1 MEFGTIERE
10 IYVEASPEVV
20 FEVVSSPDHLQQWWP
35 DEAHYDPVPGSTG
48 EIVFGKPVTMVG
60 RVVQLTVVEALP
72 PRTFS
77 FRWTHPFGEPAASG
91 NSLFVTFE
99 LTPSGG
105 GTLLKMTET
114 GFREMGWEV
123 AVLEQQY
130 HEHIT
135 GWDFYLPRLVV
146 YTRGAGGAAVTAGVA
161 ERIDDELWS
170 AIGDPTRRRI
180 LDLLLAD
187 GDGTA
192 TSLSEQLPV
201 TRQAVAKHLD
211 VLDRVVLVRA
221 TPAGREKR
229 YRGRRRPARPGRRPT
244 VLGRLGVGRPAAADQ
259 EDRRSDRTQQ
269 GRLNGVTRSRNP
281 QTKEQDNG

>member
-1 MEFGTIERE
+1 MEFGSIERE
-10 IYVEASPEVV
+10 IHVDASPEVV

-48 EIVFGKPVTMVG
+48 EIVFGKPGDDG
-60 RVVQLTVVEALP
+60 RAVVQLTVVEALP

-114 GFREMGWEV
+114 GFREMGWEA

-130 HEHIT
+130 HEHTT

-146 YTRGAGGAAVTAGVA
+146 YTEA
-161 ERIDDELWS
+161 
-170 AIGDPTRRRI
+170 
-180 LDLLLAD
+180 
-187 GDGTA
+187 
-192 TSLSEQLPV
+192 
-201 TRQAVAKHLD
+201 
-211 VLDRVVLVRA
+211 
-221 TPAGREKR
+221 
-229 YRGRRRPARPGRRPT
+229 
-244 VLGRLGVGRPAAADQ
+244 LGVRP
-259 EDRRSDRTQQ
+259 
-269 GRLNGVTRSRNP
+269 
-281 QTKEQDNG
+281 